1 MNHDEI
7 RECLEAYALGA
18 LDDPERR
25 TVEAHV
31 ATCEACRDELDR
43 YQEVAA
49 ELPGALALAAPV
61 PPSDVAA
68 QRIRRA
74 IRRRTLRSRLLTI
87 SASVAIVLLVVAA
100 AWIWRSQR
108 TLADE
113 RERSERL
120 FAEQEIIFEVVDSP
134 DRQRIGLRPPGD
146 DGDWYGKVF
155 TSPDLPFVVVM
166 AGRLPDP
173 EDGAAYHVWLT
184 LADGTTVL
192 AGRLQPDDDGFAP
205 LVYTADDDG
214 PAVASAA
221 VTAEPTEATGAPQGE
236 LVLEGSQP
244 SEPLR

>member
-18 LDDPERR
+18 LDDPERS
-25 TVEAHV
+25 TVETHL

-61 PPSDVAA
+61 APSDVAA

-74 IRRRTLRSRLLTI
+74 IRRRTLRARL
-87 SASVAIVLLVVAA
+87 AAIGGAAAAVLLVVAA

-134 DRQRIGLRPPGD
+134 ERQRIFLQPPTD

-155 TSPDLPFVVVM
+155 TRPDLPFVVVM
-166 AGRLPDP
+166 AGRLP
-173 EDGAAYHVWLT
+173 ELEEGEAYHTWLT
-184 LADGTTVL
+184 FADGTTVL
-192 AGRLQPDDDGFAP
+192 AGRLEPDDDGFAP
-205 LVYTADDDG
+205 LVYTAAADG

-221 VTAEPTEATGAPQGE
+221 VTAEHTNMETNEPRGE
-236 LVLEGSQP
+236 VVLEDSQP
-244 SEPLR
+244 S